1 LFSQGRGPAPRK
13 PLERR
18 EAVRKGRAPSNT
30 RRSRVLRKHCSHRK
44 RSAVHTHPVCSRRW
58 TSSVRVD
65 DGPGSLPGARVG
77 GRGGLHRLAGLEDS
91 FVLVSRQMN
100 HARIR
105 ASWAI
110 SSFGS
115 VRVHSL
121 AGVPWTVCPGPC
133 NASMLSL
140 ESFCRRAV
148 WRLDTR
154 PASAGRG
161 CRSVPVGSRAPRSW
175 LGRPPRSSTWPVRL
189 RRSCVQSSAWPRAGE
204 CRPPGAGC
212 KPLSRD
218 DRPWSDEW
226 L

>member
-1 LFSQGRGPAPRK
+1 MTEAPPARMT
-13 PLERR
+13 
-18 EAVRKGRAPSNT
+18 S
-30 RRSRVLRKHCSHRK
+30 HCSHRK